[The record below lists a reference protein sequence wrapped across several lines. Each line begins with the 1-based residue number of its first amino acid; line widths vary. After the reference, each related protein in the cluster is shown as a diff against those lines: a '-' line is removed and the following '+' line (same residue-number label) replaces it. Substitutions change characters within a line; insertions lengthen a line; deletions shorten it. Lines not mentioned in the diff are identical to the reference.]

1 MPSGFFP
8 AVEPDSPVFPLL
20 DRLQPAVQAEVEHH
34 AGVATTVHTELRTA
48 VRPTGEVELRRFYW
62 SLQHPDPRSPVGFG
76 ARTVYCDAKAPE
88 PQTYVFPAEPALT
101 WLADANGPLRSVGD
115 GARIEVLRY
124 IPLRRLTCRVHDGD
138 RLPPAAIAKIK
149 RPGGLDR
156 AARAFAAVQEAAD
169 RSPSATLTLPRLL
182 RVDAEQHVLYLEQL
196 PGEPLNLA
204 VARLDLATAMAQLG
218 ALHRQLQEL
227 DVRGLGTRL
236 GTADWVEDAR
246 QAATQ
251 IGLFVPSAM
260 RTAERVFA
268 NLARTAPEGAP
279 VLYSQGDFLPG
290 QVLCHPDGWS
300 VIDLDDSRY
309 ADPLSEVAAMYV
321 GLARELAMTPERTE
335 LARQTYLEA
344 YARHS
349 GERFDRRRFEWFVVL
364 VELREL
370 GKRLVKG
377 RASADEVA
385 SVLERLTG

>member
-156 AARAFAAVQEAAD
+156 AARAFAAVQDAAD
-169 RSPSATLTLPRLL
+169 RSPSATLTLSRLL

-218 ALHRQLQEL
+218 ALHRELQEL

>member
-204 VARLDLATAMAQLG
+204 VARLDLATAMEQLG
-218 ALHRQLQEL
+218 ALHRELQEL

-260 RTAERVFA
+260 RTAERVYA

>member
-218 ALHRQLQEL
+218 ALHRELQEL

>member
-204 VARLDLATAMAQLG
+204 VARHDLATAMAQLG
-218 ALHRQLQEL
+218 ALHRELQEL

-236 GTADWVEDAR
+236 GTADWVEGAR

-344 YARHS
+344 YARRS

>member
-1 MPSGFFP
+1 
-8 AVEPDSPVFPLL
+8 
-20 DRLQPAVQAEVEHH
+20 
-34 AGVATTVHTELRTA
+34 
-48 VRPTGEVELRRFYW
+48 
-62 SLQHPDPRSPVGFG
+62 
-76 ARTVYCDAKAPE
+76 
-88 PQTYVFPAEPALT
+88 VFPAEPALT

-156 AARAFAAVQEAAD
+156 AARAFAAVQDAAD